1 MKALFMDALPLWLR
15 MCYSICKQ
23 IIGKLALFLSYSPL
37 LCLKIWKQK
46 QNQGPMRWH
55 LIYPR
60 MPLCVDVCGC
70 VSMWINLF
78 TQPAHQLSPQN
89 THTPFWA
96 EVRTQQTQSHSLEPG
111 GGGHLF
117 LAGPSPWQKKPMHT
131 CSNRSPMIFS
141 LPAFGCHKEYSV
153 SLHLF
158 YNSVSTILSLIAMI
172 NTHIHTCLSI
182 PN

>member
-15 MCYSICKQ
+15 MCYSICKH

-55 LIYPR
+55 L
-60 MPLCVDVCGC
+60 
-70 VSMWINLF
+70 
-78 TQPAHQLSPQN
+78 LSPQN

-96 EVRTQQTQSHSLEPG
+96 EVRTQQRQSHSLEPG